1 MRAVSGVIGDGFW
14 EDIKFAMHVGE
25 IHSTRTRERDIQ

>member
-1 MRAVSGVIGDGFW
+1 MRAVSGVIGDGFL
-14 EDIKFAMHVGE
+14 EDIKLAMHIGE